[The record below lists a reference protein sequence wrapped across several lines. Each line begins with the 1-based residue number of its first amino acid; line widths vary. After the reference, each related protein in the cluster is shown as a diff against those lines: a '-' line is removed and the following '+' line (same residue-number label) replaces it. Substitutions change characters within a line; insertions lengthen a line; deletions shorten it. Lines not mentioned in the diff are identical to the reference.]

1 MKIISVD
8 TADEAIENNA
18 EQINEPF
25 KFTGNARL

>member
-8 TADEAIENNA
+8 TVDETIENNA

-25 KFTGNARL
+25 KITDNARL